1 MHASITID
9 EIALVNR
16 RLGVGQIDPVTKK
29 IRDGETAQEWY
40 DRNKAMF
47 GEDVAVIWFK
57 QKAAKQALVEA
68 NKNA

>member
-1 MHASITID
+1 MHASITEE

-16 RLGVGQIDPVTKK
+16 RMGVGQIDPVTGKL
-29 IRDGETAQEWY
+29 RVGETAQEWY

-57 QKAAKQALVEA
+57 QKAAKQAIAEA